1 MLAIPMG
8 MYYTKRA
15 TPAGVMELVD
25 VADSKSAAGDS
36 VPVRVRSPAPHRS
49 KVRFAPTF
57 FFTKEHHPPA
67 PLLLLSKSQ
76 TLTLVC
82 DFGKRGIWN
91 GCIFSVNTRHSSQ
104 ASYCLR
110 RVFYKNSSCAHSAA
124 PRFQPTNAPLV
135 CGLRR

>member
-91 GCIFSVNTRHSSQ
+91 GCIFSVNTRHVG
-104 ASYCLR
+104 ASFVSLAPTYFISRSALTPLR
-110 RVFYKNSSCAHSAA
+110 LLFK
-124 PRFQPTNAPLV
+124 PQT
-135 CGLRR
+135 LRWFAV